1 MAIFNIPHL
10 LDQLVSLTGIRDLE
24 LLEVS
29 LLQTLNGAIHPT
41 GLSLCKVSSCGELRS
56 QLVFGPE
63 QSVVVRENFAIR
75 PELEQA
81 FHQHQVADRSRLQ
94 LAVDNGILSIMTVME
109 SRASTTYLVISS
121 TEALRDIDSYLIDG
135 MLQIYRNFCLLLQ
148 ESQTDALTGLANRKT
163 FDECFSRVYDLQP
176 FAAEAYPAAAEQ
188 RQPKPQSTF
197 WIAMIDIDHFKS
209 VNDRFGH
216 LYGDEVL
223 ILLAHL
229 LKNALRTDDLVF
241 RFGGE
246 EFVLMLRCGGR
257 VEAAGLLERLRRAV
271 EAQNIPQVGK
281 VTISIGATEM
291 LRNTFA
297 GTLLGYADK
306 ALYYSKANGRNR
318 LTFFEDMES
327 QGLVTREISPRE
339 NLDIF

>member
-1 MAIFNIPHL
+1 MFNTPHL

-41 GLSLCKVSSCGELRS
+41 SLSLCKVTGRGELRS
-56 QLVFGPE
+56 QLVFGPKN
-63 QSVVVRENFAIR
+63 SVVLRENFSIC
-75 PELEQA
+75 PQLEQA
-81 FHQHQVADRSRLQ
+81 FRQHQVANQSRLQ
-94 LAVDNGILSIMTVME
+94 LEVEDGILNIMAVME
-109 SRASTTYLVISS
+109 SRSTTTYLVISS
-121 TEALRDIDSYLIDG
+121 TEALRDIHSHLIDG

-163 FDECFSRVYDLQP
+163 FDECFSRVYELQP
-176 FAAEAYPAAAEQ
+176 LEDEESPVAVEQ
-188 RQPKPQSTF
+188 RQPKPQSVF

-246 EFVLMLRCGGR
+246 EFVLMLRCGSR
-257 VEAAGLLERLRRAV
+257 AEAASLLERLRHSV
-271 EAQNIPQVGK
+271 EAQNIAQVGQI
-281 VTISIGATEM
+281 TISIGATEM
-291 LRNTFA
+291 MRNTFA
-297 GTLLGYADK
+297 GTLLDYADK
-306 ALYYSKANGRNR
+306 ALYHSKENGRNR
-318 LTFFEDMES
+318 LTFFEDMER
-327 QGLVTREISPRE
+327 QGLVTREAAPSE